1 MARTVINFEHV
12 PSWALYSLEY
22 GSEGDSGLTEE
33 DIKQIDDFVKDNFP
47 NGYCMSVDWDSLTEF
62 DTCPAFGKPCSTYT
76 VHFVVD

>member
-1 MARTVINFEHV
+1 MARTVIDFEHV

-47 NGYCMSVDWDSLTEF
+47 NGYCMSVD
-62 DTCPAFGKPCSTYT
+62 
-76 VHFVVD
+76 